1 MKHHHSKIGKYG
13 IRWQPVEGYKRK
25 DGKQVPP
32 HLKKVE
38 FKWKENQKG
47 MEKADRFKDIS
58 TTQ

>member
-1 MKHHHSKIGKYG
+1 MKHRHSKIGKYG

-38 FKWKENQKG
+38 FKWKEN
-47 MEKADRFKDIS
+47 
-58 TTQ
+58 